1 MLLQQ
6 SIEHVTHVTPI
17 LQCIDRAV

>member
-6 SIEHVTHVTPI
+6 SIEHVFMFTHVTPI
-17 LQCIDRAV
+17 L

>member
-6 SIEHVTHVTPI
+6 SIEPWCLLNTHVTPI
-17 LQCIDRAV
+17 L

>member
-6 SIEHVTHVTPI
+6 SIILCLLNTHVTPI
-17 LQCIDRAV
+17 L